1 MGKRSRLWY
10 AIPILFGLPVAIG
23 FFIAWK
29 VGFILKKDTSDFPLK
44 FLILGAVISG
54 ITWTLKVVEIGL
66 VQRFVQRQLPDII
79 FDTVPIYSLLT

>member
-44 FLILGAVISG
+44 FLILGAIISG
-54 ITWTLKVVEIGL
+54 VTWTFQIVEFGL
-66 VQRFVQRQLPDII
+66 VQRAQQNLPDII
-79 FDTVPIYSLLT
+79 IDNAVPLYSLLT

>member
-23 FFIAWK
+23 FFFFWHFGII
-29 VGFILKKDTSDFPLK
+29 FKKDRSDFPLK
-44 FLILGAVISG
+44 FLILGAIISG